1 MCLIDIR
8 RQNNSDF
15 SFPWVNVFIISNKSK
30 YLSALLEWRRRIF
43 VVLVVNCC
51 QIPTL
56 RDRFFTGIIRYAVPY
71 SFGDRDRNIHSDRL
85 CVQTK
90 TSALSLSG
98 HFNVVSAQ
106 SFHEGERQ
114 GDKFFNIVNYR
125 I

>member
-1 MCLIDIR
+1 M
-8 RQNNSDF
+8 
-15 SFPWVNVFIISNKSK
+15 FIKSNKSK
-30 YLSALLEWRRRIF
+30 YLSALLKQRRRIF

-90 TSALSLSG
+90 TSALSLSE

-106 SFHEGERQ
+106 KRYEMAKFTSFHDGERQ